1 VRTVF
6 PFFLI
11 LSIPLLLPPAANA
24 SRISLPESTFAGR
37 NQLQAMEL
45 ELRQHDLDAA
55 MRRVQPLIDEH
66 GDELMDGGKDG
77 DARISV
83 SQYLLAITQQN
94 RDEIRTAYD
103 ARYDAVARRALAD
116 VQANTMHT
124 PGDLCAVA
132 RRYALG
138 SVAPTALAAAANRAA
153 DQGDAVSAD
162 VLFDMATTAGWHAS
176 AAEQA
181 RAAAVREI
189 VTAHHGARAPQPHT
203 AFGAAGPLPFDAAWL
218 GAIAAYP
225 APKFFPVGAQNLALL
240 SSDRYVMAFKQNGL
254 LAWNYSPPKPWGNTS
269 PHFEPGMSGRGAT
282 HMPAVFVDA
291 DGVPRIVVAR
301 QAGTKLP
308 DGCLRALRADDG
320 KLLWTTENTADFN
333 ADSFL
338 SPPVIAG
345 RYVFAVAWESTPTS
359 GAIVLIALDVTSGQP
374 IWRCSL
380 ATVFDPIHNKDQWR
394 NRDLEDFWQQGP
406 PAVGG
411 DIVAVAP
418 NIGGVFAVGRFD
430 GKLRW
435 MRPYHPTPM
444 SDSLLREYNDG
455 RVRGREMIPPLSK
468 TDYLRWT
475 NTPAIIGS
483 MVVAAPQDTDSVLAV
498 DAVSADLLWENKM
511 LPPVTLAGDSGDGGA
526 PLVAAA
532 DQVMALNPA
541 SGQPKW
547 IYQPAAGT
555 RLIGPA
561 VPRDGRLVVPT
572 SAGLMSLS
580 PDTGKASPA
589 GADAPYFRSI
599 STSEGGKAALTGAGA
614 STSFGVPP
622 VIRDLGIPRDGKR
635 ADQ

>member
-1 VRTVF
+1 VRTIF
-6 PFFLI
+6 PVFLI
-11 LSIPLLLPPAANA
+11 LSLSLLMPATTHA

-37 NQLQAMEL
+37 NQLQAMVL

-55 MRRVQPLIDEH
+55 MRRLQPLIDEH

-83 SQYLLAITQQN
+83 SQYLLAITQAN
-94 RDEIRTAYD
+94 RGEIRAAYD
-103 ARYDAVARRALAD
+103 ARYGAVAQRALAD
-116 VQANTMHT
+116 MQATAMHT

-138 SVAPTALAAAANRAA
+138 SIAPTALAAAANRAA
-153 DQGDAVSAD
+153 DQGDAVSAA
-162 VLFDMATTAGWHAS
+162 VLFDLAVTAGWHAGG
-176 AAEQA
+176 ADQA
-181 RAAAVREI
+181 RSVAVHDI
-189 VTAHHGARAPQPHT
+189 VTGRAARATPSHT
-203 AFGAAGPLPFDAAWL
+203 AFGDLGPLPFDAAWL

-225 APKFFPVGAQNLALL
+225 APKFFPVAAQNLALL
-240 SSDRYVMAFKQNGL
+240 SSDRYVMAFKPNGL
-254 LAWNYSPPKPWGNTS
+254 LAWNYSPPKPWGNAS
-269 PHFEPGMSGRGAT
+269 PHFEPGMSGRGAM

-301 QAGTKLP
+301 QPGTKLP

-338 SPPVIAG
+338 SPPAIAG

-430 GKLRW
+430 GRLRW
-435 MRPYHPTPM
+435 MRPYHPTPI

-455 RVRGREMIPPLSK
+455 RVRGRDMIPPLSK

-475 NTPAIIGS
+475 NTPAVIGP

-511 LPPVTLAGDSGDGGA
+511 LPPVTLAGDSGAGGV
-526 PLVAAA
+526 PLVAAS
-532 DQVMALNPA
+532 DQIMALNPA

-547 IYQPAAGT
+547 VYQPASGV

-561 VPRDGRLVVPT
+561 VSRDGRIFLPT

-580 PDTGKASPA
+580 PDDGKASPA
-589 GADAPYFRSI
+589 GPGAPYFHSI
-599 STSEGGKAALTGAGA
+599 STSEAGKAALAGAGA

-622 VIRDLGIPRDGKR
+622 VIRDFGTARDR
-635 ADQ
+635 NAP